1 MDFFLRHLRANRS
14 GILIMLAAQFGLFL
28 FGIILVMI
36 INRFINEEL
45 DFATV
50 GSMMALMGSVFGGLL
65 RGSGGTVRYRMA
77 VCMGRTRRS
86 YILADP
92 VITALNCLVGIGFS
106 WVLSKVELALYT
118 ALYPGWVCSMD
129 LSVIFQW
136 KFVLVIVA
144 GVCFLDFCLG
154 ALQLRRSQGVRGGV
168 ASPVLLPHD
177 LRSGRPGCGGRQQ
190 QPPGTAEPGGALRGG
205 AAAAAGLDCRG
216 RPAGAGAAGRERP
229 VLPPRGGA
237 DVTEGPGAHRSRA
250 LLLLPV
256 GLCPNLPGALPLD
269 PAAFEKAGETFYDA
283 APSHRPGLPAD
294 FGTNVKNYLYRRR
307 KRAYNGQAPLSSHW
321 GSTDGGGIILW
332 RTSVKNRS
340 GASGYG
346 R

>member
-14 GILIMLAAQFGLFL
+14 GIPIMLAAQFGLFL

-154 ALQLRRSQGVRGGV
+154 ALQLRFGAKGFAAVWLPLCFFPMIFGQAARAVEAGSNSLLGRLSRVVLFV
-168 ASPVLLPHD
+168 AGLLPPPVWIAVGVLL
-177 LRSGRPGCGGRQQ
+177 
-190 QPPGTAEPGGALRGG
+190 
-205 AAAAAGLDCRG
+205 GL
-216 RPAGAGAAGRERP
+216 
-229 VLPPRGGA
+229 
-237 DVTEGPGAHRSRA
+237 A
-250 LLLLPV
+250 LL
-256 GLCPNLPGALPLD
+256 
-269 PAAFEKAGETFYDA
+269 AA
-283 APSHRPGLPAD
+283 S
-294 FGTNVKNYLYRRR
+294 VQCYRRVEVR
-307 KRAYNGQAPLSSHW
+307 M
-321 GSTDGGGIILW
+321 
-332 RTSVKNRS
+332 
-340 GASGYG
+340 
-346 R
+346 

>member
-14 GILIMLAAQFGLFL
+14 GIPIMLAVQFGLFL

-136 KFVLVIVA
+136 KFVLPQSIYA
-144 GVCFLDFCLG
+144 G
-154 ALQLRRSQGVRGGV
+154 
-168 ASPVLLPHD
+168 
-177 LRSGRPGCGGRQQ
+177 
-190 QPPGTAEPGGALRGG
+190 
-205 AAAAAGLDCRG
+205 
-216 RPAGAGAAGRERP
+216 
-229 VLPPRGGA
+229 
-237 DVTEGPGAHRSRA
+237 
-250 LLLLPV
+250 
-256 GLCPNLPGALPLD
+256 
-269 PAAFEKAGETFYDA
+269 KAI
-283 APSHRPGLPAD
+283 
-294 FGTNVKNYLYRRR
+294 
-307 KRAYNGQAPLSSHW
+307 Q
-321 GSTDGGGIILW
+321 
-332 RTSVKNRS
+332 
-340 GASGYG
+340 
-346 R
+346 

>member
-14 GILIMLAAQFGLFL
+14 GIPIMLAVQFGLFL

-154 ALQLRRSQGVRGGV
+154 ALQLRF
-168 ASPVLLPHD
+168 
-177 LRSGRPGCGGRQQ
+177 
-190 QPPGTAEPGGALRGG
+190 GAKGF
-205 AAAAAGLDCRG
+205 AA
-216 RPAGAGAAGRERP
+216 
-229 VLPPRGGA
+229 VWLPPLSI
-237 DVTEGPGAHRSRA
+237 VRS
-250 LLLLPV
+250 
-256 GLCPNLPGALPLD
+256 
-269 PAAFEKAGETFYDA
+269 
-283 APSHRPGLPAD
+283 
-294 FGTNVKNYLYRRR
+294 
-307 KRAYNGQAPLSSHW
+307 
-321 GSTDGGGIILW
+321 
-332 RTSVKNRS
+332 
-340 GASGYG
+340 
-346 R
+346 